1 MAKRSQALGQE
12 RTMTTG
18 GAMAKRSHAL
28 GQERTMTTGGAM
40 AERSQ
45 ALGQERTMT
54 TGGAMRKLLP
64 VPVGSLAAHPPPDL
78 DSTVGVQAGQRG
90 PRWSWRRRRWERV

>member
-1 MAKRSQALGQE
+1 
-12 RTMTTG
+12 
-18 GAMAKRSHAL
+18 
-28 GQERTMTTGGAM
+28 M

-54 TGGAMRKLLP
+54 TGGAMAERRRGAMRRLLP

-78 DSTVGVQAGQRG
+78 DSTLGVQAGQRG
-90 PRWSWRRRRWERV
+90 PGWLWRRWRLRFHCSNVPHGVCGWC